1 MTIEIR
7 YVSRKS
13 NTVRQFSGADAEAE
27 LARLSANQG
36 EPVGPGYRWHEI
48 QGFGALYVE
57 QIA

>member
-7 YVSRKS
+7 YVSRKG
-13 NTVRQFSGADAEAE
+13 NRVRRLSGADAEAE

-36 EPVGPGYRWHEI
+36 EAVGPGYTWHEV
-48 QGFGALYVE
+48 QGFGALYVN